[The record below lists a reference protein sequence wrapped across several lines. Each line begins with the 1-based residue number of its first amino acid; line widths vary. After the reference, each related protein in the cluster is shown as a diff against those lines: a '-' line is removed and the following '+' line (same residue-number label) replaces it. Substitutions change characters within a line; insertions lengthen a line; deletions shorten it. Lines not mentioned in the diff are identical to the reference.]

1 MVNISIDVTDLGGE
15 ARPGDKVVLWKPAA
29 AGSSSHAGRVIS
41 TAPVDV
47 FLTNGKASVP
57 DVEPGEMRVLLQCR
71 GVESQGPIDVTV
83 PDGNGTVTLRSLIES
98 QFEYAP
104 PIVSAVQEA
113 AANASASER
122 AAIEAQVR
130 SEAAADRA
138 DAKVDDAINNGAN
151 LIRDEVKQDADRAVS
166 ARQAATQSET
176 KAKASEGKAA
186 TSELNAKTSE
196 TNAKQSETN
205 AGDYAA
211 VATTAATEAVDAME
225 RATDLAGG
233 DFATHEYVDTLVD
246 SSRYAQ
252 STALEAGTDL
262 DTLWHY
268 TDSKVYRLVAGR
280 TYTNLPQGNSLTTNG
295 TLIVSSTGTA
305 GMQVLTQN
313 SSGNVY
319 WRPMH
324 NSTVVPRTW
333 WPWRRLDSGQLEST
347 LDLTFQRRAQ
357 LGEGV
362 DLNTLRGNTENGIRI
377 LGSHGNYPNRP
388 TDGWSDGI
396 AGAIVVFSTGL
407 GDTWQRVWQRHSGH
421 VWERRESA
429 PGSFTPWERVRNSGP
444 GDTPPT
450 TTALALPQTTFEAVG
465 MLTTYE
471 EGEAYLDL
479 LNARQPII
487 EVRQFGQSNQ
497 GRPIRGIV
505 IGDDTKPALFIMC
518 AQHGDEVS
526 GREAAF
532 AWARQISEMRP
543 DFLEKICVVVVPTV
557 NADKINIRRLTSTG
571 TDLNGG
577 WQSRVTNE
585 VQAVYAG
592 IESFDTRAVI
602 DAHEGGSWT
611 QVQFC
616 GGTAPEIDPA
626 VRAANDD
633 FYDAVWSA
641 VENGGGAHPP
651 AHWDGSDKLTN
662 ARNAIPHQVGVPCL
676 LVEMPGQLARAGWN
690 GPGPDPRIYQPNLKN
705 RVESYQLIFKGAAEY
720 LAGTIPT
727 GEA

>member
-1 MVNISIDVTDLGGE
+1 MTSLKGDLRSIMGTPFGGVGHAVLIFSRVTRAAFNSDSVVLQLHDRIEMPEEADGKFRVDGLDPGPIRIELEGGTVHNHGWNIDLPDEGVWSLTDLVD
-15 ARPGDKVVLWKPAA
+15 AQVDWSPAVI
-29 AGSSSHAGRVIS
+29 GR
-41 TAPVDV
+41 A
-47 FLTNGKASVP
+47 
-57 DVEPGEMRVLLQCR
+57 
-71 GVESQGPIDVTV
+71 
-83 PDGNGTVTLRSLIES
+83 
-98 QFEYAP
+98 
-104 PIVSAVQEA
+104 EA
-113 AANASASER
+113 AAR
-122 AAIEAQVR
+122 EAR
-130 SEAAADRA
+130 DHADRA
-138 DAKVDDAINNGAN
+138 EAG
-151 LIRDEVKQDADRAVS
+151 ADRVGTAEQVGVWADEASSSASSAAS
-166 ARQAATQSET
+166 ARSAAVTARDAAQS
-176 KAKASEGKAA
+176 ARDVAEGHANSAA
-186 TSELNAKTSE
+186 TSESNAKASE

-211 VATTAATEAVDAME
+211 VATTAATEAVDAMDSVSDIIG
-225 RATDLAGG
+225 ANY
-233 DFATHEYVDTLVD
+233 ATHSYVDTLVD

-262 DTLWHY
+262 DTLWRY

-280 TYTNLPQGNSLTTNG
+280 AYTNLPQGNSLTTNG

-305 GMQVLTQN
+305 GMQILTQN
-313 SSGNVY
+313 SSGNVH

-388 TDGWSDGI
+388 ADGWTDGV

-407 GDTWQRVWQRHSGH
+407 GDTWHRVWQRHSGH

-429 PGSFTPWERVRNSGP
+429 SGNFTPWERVRNSGDSGGSAP
-444 GDTPPT
+444 A
-450 TTALALPQTTFEAVG
+450 TALALPQTTFEAVG

-497 GRPIRGIV
+497 GRPIRGMV

-518 AQHGDEVS
+518 AQHGDEIS

-532 AWARQISEMRP
+532 VWARQISEMRP
-543 DFLEKICVVVVPTV
+543 DFLEQICVVIVPTV
-557 NADKINIRRLTSTG
+557 NADKINIRRLTATG

-592 IESFDTRAVI
+592 IDQFDVRAVI

-626 VRAANDD
+626 VRAANDA

-690 GPGPDPRIYQPNLKN
+690 GPGPDPRIYQPNLQD
-705 RVESYQLIFKGAAEY
+705 RVDSYQLIFNGAAEY